1 MAKKKNGRLVLEKNL
16 SRMLLPYVFGMTFV
30 PMVLLFMFARF
41 VTSDWSHILI
51 AIVLVSGFIMFI
63 AYQQSNKIIK
73 LVTNMLMGSFLRVS
87 EGDLTTNFSLSDY
100 KQYTVKT
107 KPDTHYTDVNEFE
120 NITVAFSDMVARF
133 RELIGTIQ
141 GGSNRTFEMA
151 NELVDMS
158 NQTTIA
164 TEEVASTI
172 LSVTEETNAQ
182 LLETQKMTQDA
193 TVLADLLTKMEAV
206 IVKIG
211 TYMDETNTA
220 NGVNERSVK
229 SVSESWKQVN
239 DEMAVLMT
247 SIYDVTNAV
256 KEVET
261 MTKTISAIADQTNLL
276 ALNASI
282 EAARAGEHGRGF
294 AVVADEVRKLAEQ
307 SNAASNNI
315 HNIIQTIA
323 VKSDEMLANVK
334 GTTELGGQ
342 QTEMVQKA
350 LDTSITVSNKIF
362 LVAEQIAGLFMMA
375 DEINE
380 KRNSLVASTDQILQG
395 AEENAA
401 SIEEVSANT
410 EEILATIEEM
420 SSNIQKLMQ
429 ASDSL
434 KGQANLFLAE
444 VNEEASM
451 ERVDRIAK
459 RAKENQFTSE
469 LEFQN

>member
-1 MAKKKNGRLVLEKNL
+1 MAKEESGKLVLKKNL
-16 SRMLLPYVFGMTFV
+16 SGMLMPYVLGMTAL
-30 PMVLLFMFARF
+30 PMIALFLFMHF
-41 VTSDWSHILI
+41 VTKDWRFNLI
-51 AIVLVSGFIMFI
+51 AILLASGIVMAI
-63 AYQQSNKIIK
+63 AYTLSNKIIK

-87 EGDLTTNFSLSDY
+87 EGDLTTQFSLTDY
-100 KQYTVKT
+100 KKFTGKT
-107 KPDTHYTDVNEFE
+107 NPDTHYTDPNEFE
-120 NITVAFSDMVARF
+120 NITTAFSDMVAQF
-133 RELIGTIQ
+133 SELIGNIQ
-141 GGSNRTFEMA
+141 SGSNNTFTMA
-151 NELVDMS
+151 NELVEMS

-182 LLETQKMTQDA
+182 LLETQKMTQDT
-193 TVLADLLTKMEAV
+193 TVLAELLSKMEAV
-206 IVKIG
+206 IVQIG
-211 TYMDETNTA
+211 NYMDETNTA

-229 SVSESWKQVN
+229 SVSESWTQVN
-239 DEMAVLMT
+239 AEMAVLMT

-261 MTKTISAIADQTNLL
+261 MTQTISAIADQTNLL

-307 SNAASNNI
+307 SNTASNNI
-315 HNIIQTIA
+315 HSIIQTIA
-323 VKSDEMLANVK
+323 VKSDEMLTNVK

-350 LDTSITVSNKIF
+350 LDTSITVSDKIL

-375 DEINE
+375 DEINA
-380 KRNSLVASTDQILQG
+380 KRSSLVASTDELLQG

-420 SSNIQKLMQ
+420 SSNIQQLMQ

-444 VNEEASM
+444 VDEEASM
-451 ERVDRIAK
+451 ERVERIAK
-459 RAKENQFTSE
+459 RVQVTELNSE
-469 LEFQN
+469 LELQN